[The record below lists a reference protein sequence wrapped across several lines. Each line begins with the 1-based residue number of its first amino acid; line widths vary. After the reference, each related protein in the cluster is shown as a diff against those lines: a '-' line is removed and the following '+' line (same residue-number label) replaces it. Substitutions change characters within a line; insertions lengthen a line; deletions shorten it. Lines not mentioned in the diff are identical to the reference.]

1 MFPIPEKPAEKQCR
15 KCGTSVHPDWEMI
28 VLDGDSGWTGESVCS
43 NCGNVQVHLAGAPRF
58 VMSAHAS
65 LKEGGFLAD

>member
-1 MFPIPEKPAEKQCR
+1 MNKPGEKICES
-15 KCGTSVHPDWEMI
+15 CGSI
-28 VLDGDSGWTGESVCS
+28 VYPVWHRVDLSEEYGWVGNSTCPS
-43 NCGNVQVHLAGAPRF
+43 CGNVQVHLAGAPSF

>member
-15 KCGTSVHPDWEMI
+15 KCGSLVHPGWRTV
-28 VLDGDSGWTGESVCS
+28 VLDDESGWVGNSTCPS
-43 NCGNVQVHLAGAPRF
+43 CGNVQVHLAGAPSF